1 MAADRRE
8 RLTPLYGVVFV
19 VLTVVSI
26 VLGSMD
32 SPEDFPGDVGE
43 IIVYWESDPNLLMAS
58 GWIGAVGGFFNLL
71 FLGVLVSRLRAAEGG
86 TGRLSTTAFGGGI
99 AAVTAGL
106 LVDTVT
112 LAGAIRADEVGDIA
126 PATATTLYDIS
137 QLLVGAAL
145 PVALSVLIAATG
157 ALALRVGVLPRW
169 LGVVSLVLA
178 VGLLILP
185 IAWAMTGVALLWALV
200 VSILLYMRPG
210 TAAAAPAETGRTSPA

>member
-1 MAADRRE
+1 MAPERRE

-32 SPEDFPGDVGE
+32 SPEDFPGEVGE
-43 IIVYWESDPNLLMAS
+43 IVQYWENDPGLLMAS
-58 GWIGAVGGFFNLL
+58 GWVGAVGGFFNLL

-86 TGRLSTTAFGGGI
+86 TGRLSATAFGGGI

-106 LVDTVT
+106 LIDTMT
-112 LAGAIRADEVGDIA
+112 LAGAIRADEDGLIP
-126 PATATTLYDIS
+126 PATATTLYDVS
-137 QLLVGAAL
+137 QLLVGVAL
-145 PVALSVLIAATG
+145 PIALAVLIAATG

-169 LGVVSLVLA
+169 LGVVSLLLA

-185 IAWAMTGVALLWALV
+185 IAWAMTAVALLWALV
-200 VSILLYMRPG
+200 VSILLYLRPG
-210 TAAAAPAETGRTSPA
+210 APATAPAETGRTSPA